1 MYFKLLIT
9 IIYVNTLHVLV
20 IVSWFRV
27 NRVKSCYLLLI
38 FTDDSL
44 GSFTK
49 AVISERGDEPAGSQP
64 AANHRASSCL
74 SFPTCYF
81 QVLFT
86 FSSAVF
92 FLHCTLLVLLLS
104 APLSVAFAADIF

>member
-38 FTDDSL
+38 FTDDS
-44 GSFTK
+44 FTK

-64 AANHRASSCL
+64 DANHRASSCL
-74 SFPTCYF
+74 SSPPVISRCSLLS
-81 QVLFT
+81 VLLF
-86 FSSAVF
+86 F

>member
-49 AVISERGDEPAGSQP
+49 AVISKRGDEPAGSQP

-74 SFPTCYF
+74 SSPPVISRCSLLS
-81 QVLFT
+81 VLL
-86 FSSAVF
+86 V
-92 FLHCTLLVLLLS
+92 FLHCMLLILLLS
-104 APLSVAFAADIF
+104 APLSVAFAADH